1 MIKLIKSDSDRYQP
15 TPPSRLNTLSGVRT
29 TPWWNW
35 PDIIEFDYQHSALR
49 HYMTQAINGM
59 RNVRPKKDQ
68 HLAVEC

>member
-1 MIKLIKSDSDRYQP
+1 
-15 TPPSRLNTLSGVRT
+15 LNTLSGVRT